1 MKLCVNPAC
10 PNPENPDHA
19 HRCQACGSKLLLRDR
34 YQVNQALGQGGFGAT
49 FVANDISLPGTPTC
63 VIKQLRPVSTS
74 ERVLEMSRELFKRE
88 AKTLGKIGNHPQ
100 VPRLLDYFE
109 INDDFY
115 LVQEYVNGSTL
126 KQEVKRT
133 GPFTELGVRQFLME
147 ILPVI
152 QYLHDHSVIHRDIK
166 PANIIRRTIDH
177 KLVLIDFGAVKD
189 HVSQKAALN
198 SSEQTALT
206 SFAIGTPGFA
216 PPEQMAL
223 RPVYASDI
231 YALAVTCIY
240 LLTGKSPSHL
250 GYDATTGEIC
260 WRQNIQVSSKLMA
273 VLDKMLEVSVRRRY
287 QSANDVLRAL
297 NAEFNSEGL
306 SQGMATLGRSTV
318 IQSEEPTDLE
328 GEGGGRSEMSRLAE
342 AIRARK
348 GRNTNSRLPTSNN
361 SRNRSMLTKATTTA
375 MEGKGASAAKVNSSA
390 KWDANSVKTAYVKG
404 RRDFAGLD
412 LSLLDLAGANLGEAI
427 LHQAKLVKTNFTNA
441 DLSNANLGRASLNQ
455 ASLRD
460 ADLTKAYMSYAN
472 LEGADMRGANLT
484 EAYLSHANLRGA
496 NLCGANLTG
505 ARVSDE
511 QLAVAKTNWLTVKPN
526 GKRGLF

>member
-49 FVANDISLPGTPTC
+49 FVASDISLPGTPTC
-63 VIKQLRPVSTS
+63 VIKQLRPVATS

-109 INDDFY
+109 IEDDFY

-133 GPFTELGVRQFLME
+133 GPFTELGVRQFLTE
-147 ILPVI
+147 ILPVV
-152 QYLHDHSVIHRDIK
+152 QYLHDHRVIHRDIK

-189 HVSQKAALN
+189 HVSQTMALN

-231 YALAVTCIY
+231 YALGVTSIY

-260 WRQNIQVSSKLMA
+260 WRQNIQVSSKLMG
-273 VLDKMLEVSVRRRY
+273 VLERMLEVSVRRRY

-297 NAEFNSEGL
+297 NAEFNSEGFA
-306 SQGMATLGRSTV
+306 QGMATMAKSTLL
-318 IQSEEPTDLE
+318 QPEEPTDIE
-328 GEGGGRSEMSRLAE
+328 AEGGGRTEMSRLAE

-348 GRNTNSRLPTSNN
+348 SKLSSSRLPSSGT
-361 SRNRSMLTKATTTA
+361 RNRSMMTKSPTTA

-412 LSLLDLAGANLGEAI
+412 LSLLDLAGADLREAI

-511 QLAVAKTNWLTVKPN
+511 QLALAKTNWLTVKPN